1 MQPITCGRIDKMA
14 AIFRDTSN
22 TPVDHDRSIE
32 DRRRHRQLVEKSI
45 KENLGDILSEE
56 SIIGESKNKKFKIPI
71 RGIKEYQF
79 IYGRNSGGVA
89 TGTGDEKRGDKVGSS
104 ESSGKG
110 SNKAGNNEGEDIY
123 ETEITLEE
131 LMDYIV
137 EDLNLP
143 NLDRK
148 KYSEIITESTSRKRG
163 FQRYGINPR
172 LAKKKTVM
180 AKISRKQ
187 GKKRA
192 LREENENIDV
202 ETEIERFPFREDDLR
217 YYRVKNKPK
226 KESNAVLIFI
236 MDVSGSM
243 DVSKKYM
250 ARSFFFVLSKFI
262 RRKYNNVA
270 FEFISHTTT
279 AKSVNE
285 YEFFHKAESGGTYIS
300 SGLNLAL
307 DIIGKKYPPAAWNI
321 YPFYASD
328 GDNWSEDNEKALE
341 SVNKLCK
348 ICNMMGYVE
357 LLPSTYST
365 TMFYRLE
372 KDINRKNFISVVV
385 KEKKD
390 LWQGIKYMLSNEL
403 KEDSNGI

>member
-1 MQPITCGRIDKMA
+1 MC
-14 AIFRDTSN
+14 AIFRDN
-22 TPVDHDRSIE
+22 AETPVEHDRAIE

-79 IYGRNSGGVA
+79 IYGKNNKGVA
-89 TGTGDEKRGDKVGSS
+89 TGNGQEKRGQKVGQDDG
-104 ESSGKG
+104 SGKG
-110 SNKAGNNEGEDIY
+110 KSGNGKAGNGEGEDVY

-131 LMDYIV
+131 LLDYII
-137 EDLNLP
+137 EDLDLP

-148 KYSEIITESTSRKRG
+148 KYSEIITESAGRKSG
-163 FQRYGINPR
+163 YQRYGINPR
-172 LAKKKTVM
+172 LAKKKTVVS
-180 AKISRKQ
+180 KIARQQ

-192 LREENENIDV
+192 LKELGENGEM
-202 ETEIERFPFREDDLR
+202 ERFPFREEDLR
-217 YYRVKNKPK
+217 YYRVKKKPK

-243 DVSKKYM
+243 DVAKKYL
-250 ARSFFFVLSKFI
+250 ARSFFFVLSRFI
-262 RRKYNNVA
+262 RRKYNNIA
-270 FEFISHTTT
+270 FEFISHTTS
-279 AKSVNE
+279 AKRVNE

-307 DIIGKKYPPAAWNI
+307 QLINEKYPPDMWNI

-328 GDNWSEDNEKALE
+328 GDNWSEDNERAIKA
-341 SVNKLCK
+341 VNELSD
-348 ICNMMGYVE
+348 ISNMVGYAE

-365 TMFYRLE
+365 TMYYRFE
-372 KDINRKNFISVVV
+372 KEINRKNFLSVLV

-390 LWQGIKYMLSNEL
+390 LWQALKLMLKKEL
-403 KEDSNGI
+403 KEESYGL